1 MDGPLGHLKATLSA
15 SLIVV
20 TVTDSITLADRIEDL
35 LPQTQCTKCGYPACR
50 PYAEA
55 VALGTANYNQCPPG
69 GAEGVARLAALLG
82 KPVIPLNRA
91 NGVER
96 PRPLA
101 VIDENLCIGCTLCMQ
116 ACPVDAI
123 IGAPKQMHTVIEAL
137 CTGCDLC
144 VPPCPVDC
152 IAMLPVT
159 GTATGW
165 QAWTPDQAN
174 AARERHDRREARLT
188 REREAAEARA
198 AARRATGSASAPAPA
213 ADVHSPAGT
222 RTPIAEDAE
231 AKKRAIIQAA
241 LERARKK
248 KEELAAKG
256 AGPQNVEHVSA
267 DVQAQ
272 IDAAEARRRRL
283 GIESEDAPQAPV
295 PGRNT
300 PASKP

>member
-1 MDGPLGHLKATLSA
+1 M
-15 SLIVV
+15 
-20 TVTDSITLADRIEDL
+20 TDVKTLADRIEDL

-55 VALGTANYNQCPPG
+55 VASGEANYNQCPPG
-69 GAEGVARLAALLG
+69 GAEGIARLAALLG
-82 KPVIPLNRA
+82 KPVIPLNSA

-101 VIDENLCIGCTLCMQ
+101 VIDEQVCIGCTLCMQ

-123 IGAPKQMHTVIEAL
+123 VGAPKQMHTVIAEL

-159 GTATGW
+159 DEATGW
-165 QAWTPDQAN
+165 DAWSQNLADAARARHNRHETRL
-174 AARERHDRREARLT
+174 ARERD
-188 REREAAEARA
+188 AAEARA
-198 AARRATGSASAPAPA
+198 AARRAASASASAPSAAPVAVPA
-213 ADVHSPAGT
+213 AGATQPTGT
-222 RTPIAEDAE
+222 LAAPVADDAE

-248 KEELAAKG
+248 KDEMAAKG
-256 AGPQNVEHVSA
+256 QGPLNTENVSA

-272 IDAAEARRRRL
+272 IEAAEARRRRL
-283 GIESEDAPQAPV
+283 GL
-295 PGRNT
+295 PGSDSTRDPEQPSHEPNPPPT
-300 PASKP
+300 AG

>member
-1 MDGPLGHLKATLSA
+1 
-15 SLIVV
+15 
-20 TVTDSITLADRIEDL
+20 VTDPQTLADRIEDL
-35 LPQTQCTKCGYPACR
+35 LPQTQCTKCGYAGCR

-55 VALGTANYNQCPPG
+55 IANGDAGYNQCPPG
-69 GAEGVARLAALLG
+69 GEEGVARLAVLLG
-82 KPVIPLNRA
+82 KPVIALNPD

-101 VIDENLCIGCTLCMQ
+101 VIDEQLCIGCTLCMQ

-123 IGAPKQMHTVIEAL
+123 VGAPKQMHTIIAEL

-144 VPPCPVDC
+144 VAPCPVDC
-152 IAMLPVT
+152 IAMVPVT
-159 GTATGW
+159 GAATGW
-165 QAWTPDQAN
+165 DAWTQPQAD
-174 AARERHDRREARLT
+174 AARTRHDRHMARLA

-198 AARRATGSASAPAPA
+198 AARRAASHTAAAAAGVSESHSAPASTAPA
-213 ADVHSPAGT
+213 TD
-222 RTPIAEDAE
+222 DAE

-248 KEELAAKG
+248 KEELAAQG
-256 AGPQNVEHVSA
+256 QGPKNVDTVSA

-283 GIESEDAPQAPV
+283 GIAPSSADENPAPDAIAPS
-295 PGRNT
+295 PSNDTTKR
-300 PASKP
+300 